1 MDGRETDSDI
11 LPNCLLC
18 SSHICGQQACWV
30 LWHHSYL
37 VYGRPEVK
45 LVTCSRSS
53 TVVTS

>member
-45 LVTCSRSS
+45 LVT
-53 TVVTS
+53 